1 MSTIVVLPGGT
12 ATLKTDDELTNK
24 EVKTLRRSARVATAI
39 AGQLTELGYDESDPD
54 SWKVI
59 TKLPDDD
66 YDTLDI
72 FQRTCVIV
80 RLKDWDVEGV
90 DRPTTADSV
99 DDLPR
104 PVFVPL
110 TVAAADIKL
119 SDDFSVDGAVD
130 PKALTDDSA
139 NSEQPSVEEPS

>member
-1 MSTIVVLPGGT
+1 MSTVVELPGGT

-39 AGQLTELGYDESDPD
+39 ANQLTDLGYDEADPD

-80 RLKDWDVEGV
+80 RLRDWNVDGV
-90 DRPTTADSV
+90 DRPTDADSV

-130 PKALTDDSA
+130 PKAPTGDSVS
-139 NSEQPSVEEPS
+139 SEPPLVEETS